1 MNMDN
6 YIEGSVV
13 VEKGAFVFNSVLK
26 GKTVIKKGSCIENSI
41 IDDSIVEEDA
51 MVKSSTISNSE
62 IGRKSTIGPYAHIRL
77 NSIIGDE
84 CRIGNFVEIKNSLI
98 GYKTNICHLAY
109 VGDTLCGSGVNFGC
123 GVVIVNY
130 DGKCKNKTI
139 IGDNVFIGCNSN
151 IIAPIVIKDN
161 AFIAS
166 GSTITDDIDEFGF
179 AIARS
184 RQITKAN
191 YSQKYGY
198 KKV

>member
-1 MNMDN
+1 MNN
-6 YIEGSVV
+6 YIEGNVV
-13 VEKGAFVFNSVLK
+13 VEDGAIVFNSVLK
-26 GKTVIKKGSCIENSI
+26 GKSVIKKGSMIENSVINNSI
-41 IDDSIVEEDA
+41 IEDDVI
-51 MVKSSTISNSE
+51 VKSSTITDSE
-62 IGRKSTIGPYAHIRL
+62 IGRKSIIGPYAHVRL

-84 CRIGNFVEIKNSLI
+84 CKIGNFVEIKNSLI
-98 GYKTNICHLAY
+98 GFKTNICHLAY
-109 VGDTLCGSGVNFGC
+109 VGDTLCGCGVNFGC

-130 DGKCKNKTI
+130 DGKNKHKTI

-184 RQITKAN
+184 RQITKDD
-191 YSQKYGY
+191 YSKKYGY

>member
-1 MNMDN
+1 MDN
-6 YIEGSVV
+6 YIEASVV
-13 VEKGAFVFNSVLK
+13 VENGAFVFNSVLK
-26 GKTVIKKGSCIENSI
+26 GKTVIKKGCIIENSSINNSI
-41 IDDSIVEEDA
+41 IEENVSI
-51 MVKSSTISNSE
+51 MSSTITDSE
-62 IGRKSTIGPYAHIRL
+62 IGKNSTVGPYAHIRL

-98 GYKTNICHLAY
+98 GFKTNICHLAY

-130 DGKCKNKTI
+130 DGKVKNKTI

-161 AFIAS
+161 AYIAS

-184 RQITKAN
+184 RQITKDN
-191 YSQKYGY
+191 YSKKYGY